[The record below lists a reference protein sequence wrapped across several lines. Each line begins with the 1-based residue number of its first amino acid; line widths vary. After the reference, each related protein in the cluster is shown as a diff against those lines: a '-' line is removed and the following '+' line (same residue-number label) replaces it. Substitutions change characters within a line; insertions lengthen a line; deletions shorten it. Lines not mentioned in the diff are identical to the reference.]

1 MLICFPESICWKTR
15 CAKDGHGKIC
25 LENLKGLV
33 SIVIKNYFG
42 LVDFFL
48 DFLKILNIIL
58 NPKSYCFKLLYRW
71 GFLIFL
77 GYGALISESGLAMP
91 DLV

>member
-1 MLICFPESICWKTR
+1 MF
-15 CAKDGHGKIC
+15 GKFERTSFYSHQK
-25 LENLKGLV
+25 LFW
-33 SIVIKNYFG
+33 FG
-42 LVDFFL
+42 GFFL

-58 NPKSYCFKLLYRW
+58 NPKSYCFKLLYMW